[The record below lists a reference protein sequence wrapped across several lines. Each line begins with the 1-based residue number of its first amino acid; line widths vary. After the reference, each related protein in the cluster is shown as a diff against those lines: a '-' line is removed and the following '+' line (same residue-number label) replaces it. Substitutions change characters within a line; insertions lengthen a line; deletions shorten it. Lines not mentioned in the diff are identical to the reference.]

1 MATQTP
7 TRVEEIEQ
15 RVQDLEVERS
25 ELRGALE
32 QVAIDYH
39 HEHNHTAVFT
49 ECTRKPCSAIV
60 ELLGC
65 QQ

>member
-1 MATQTP
+1 MATHTP
-7 TRVEEIEQ
+7 TCVEELQQ
-15 RVQDLEVERS
+15 RVHVLEVEKS

-49 ECTRKPCSAIV
+49 ECTRKPCSEIV
-60 ELLGC
+60 ALLGC
-65 QQ
+65 QH